1 MERTIKFR
9 GKRIDNGEWVYGSY
23 TQMRED
29 DHNECFRAKP
39 HKVYHRIWQWE
50 AGDWNMGG
58 YANYEVIP
66 ETIGQFTG
74 LKDKNGIEIYEGD
87 IVRFCDDPPYFSDY
101 TIKYDE
107 ERLLWIADG
116 VNDFTDDLWELEC
129 EFIRI
134 IGNIYDTPERLEL

>member
-1 MERTIKFR
+1 MKRDIKFR
-9 GKRIDNGEWVYGSY
+9 GKRTDNGEGWKYGYFFKSWGNCY
-23 TQMRED
+23 ILHGTINGVPVM
-29 DHNECFRAKP
+29 
-39 HKVYHRIWQWE
+39 V
-50 AGDWNMGG
+50 
-58 YANYEVIP
+58 EVVP

-87 IVRFCDDPPYFSDY
+87 IIRFCDDPPYFSDY

-134 IGNIYDTPERLEL
+134 IGNIYDNPERLEL